1 MKKFALITILILLA
15 AGWLVWRGSGR
26 TEAAEPQRK
35 ILYYVD
41 PMHPVY
47 RSDKPGIAPDC
58 GMKLVP
64 VYADEAPAGAKAPAG
79 SVHITAEKRQLIG
92 VQYGEVT
99 ERRMTHTIRTVGK
112 LAYDETRMARIHSK
126 IDGWIDHV
134 TVDFTGKL
142 VKKGEPLLTLY
153 SQELLATQQEFLLA
167 ARARQQLAGSGYGDA
182 AGGGRALYE
191 SARKRLQLFDV
202 SDEMIREIETKG
214 VPQKN
219 ITLYAPI
226 TGFVIARNAY
236 PSQRVTSETEL
247 YKIGDLSVIWVLADA
262 YEYEAAGIKTGQAA
276 TMTLT
281 YFPGRKFRGQV
292 SYIYPELDPMTRT
305 LKIRLEFP
313 NPDYA
318 LHPEMFANV
327 ELTANLGVRLAVP
340 EGAVLDAGAAR
351 TVFVDRG
358 DGYLEPRSVELG
370 EKVDGWYAV
379 LKGLK
384 KGERVVTSGNFLI
397 DSESRLRNPVAA
409 PAPETRSPSP
419 AGPKPAPA
427 EHRHD

>member
-1 MKKFALITILILLA
+1 MKKFALIACLLVVI
-15 AGWLVWRGSGR
+15 WFVWRGSGSSQ
-26 TEAAEPQRK
+26 AAEPQRK

-47 RSDKPGIAPDC
+47 RSDKPGTAPDC

-79 SVHITAEKRQLIG
+79 SVHITAEKRRLIG

-99 ERRMTHTIRTVGK
+99 ERRLTHTIRTVGK

-126 IDGWIDHV
+126 IDGWIDQV
-134 TVDFTGKL
+134 TVDFAGKL

-167 ARARQQLAGSGYGDA
+167 ARARQQLAGSGYGEA
-182 AGGGRALYE
+182 AGGGRSLYDA
-191 SARKRLQLFDV
+191 ARKRLQLFDV
-202 SDEMIREIETKG
+202 SDDLIQEIETKG

-262 YEYEAAGIKTGQAA
+262 YEYEATGIKTGQAA

-292 SYIYPELDPMTRT
+292 SYIYPELDPLTRT

-313 NPDYA
+313 NPDYS
-318 LHPEMFANV
+318 LRPEMFANV

-340 EGAVLDAGAAR
+340 EGAVLDSGAAR

-358 DGYLEPRSVELG
+358 DGYLEPRTVELG

-409 PAPETRSPSP
+409 PAAPETQS
-419 AGPKPAPA
+419 PAPA
-427 EHRHD
+427 GKRPAAPEHRHD